1 MTLRALTLSLAAL
14 ALCACPRPPVRPVAP
29 PVQATTAE
37 EALRLSASRRPARF
51 KMVHQVAAQYAGQ
64 TFVMTGYL
72 LGRAD
77 GSFRVS
83 ASAPIGPRLFD
94 VGRLDGRWQ
103 AKVHLKE
110 ISEKLDPKNMATAI
124 SRIYFSTCKD
134 GGAPLGDQFIYRCAL
149 EGDDEADALEMTLD
163 ARTLSPVTKRFT
175 LKGKQTVDIDYREYE
190 AFGPEWQARKVS
202 MGHYGGMRLNV
213 ALVEYQPGF
222 AFDDALLDVERR
234 EP

>member
-1 MTLRALTLSLAAL
+1 LSLRPWLVLWAGL
-14 ALCACPRPPVRPVAP
+14 LCACPRAAIRADSPLL
-29 PVQATTAE
+29 QAQDAG
-37 EALRLSASRRPARF
+37 EAMRLFNARRPERF
-51 KMVHQVAAQYAGQ
+51 KMVHQVAARYAGQ

-103 AKVHLKE
+103 AKVHLQE
-110 ISEKLDPKNMATAI
+110 ISQRLDPKNMATAI
-124 SRIYFSTCKD
+124 SRIYFSVCKD
-134 GGAPLGDQFIYRCAL
+134 SGERQGELFVYRCPV

-163 ARTLSPVTKRFT
+163 GHTLSPVSKRFT
-175 LKGKQTVDIDYREYE
+175 LKGKQTVAIRYSEPE
-190 AFGPEWQARKVS
+190 AFGQEWQARKVS
-202 MGHYGGMRLNV
+202 MDHYGGMRLDV

-222 AFDDALLDVERR
+222 AFEDALLDVER
-234 EP
+234 